1 MLAYN
6 YTTTTQIIIRKSLH
20 GKKTHILNKTIT
32 LSYNM
37 ITFINSNIIVMPMN
51 CVTLLA

>member
-20 GKKTHILNKTIT
+20 GKKTPILTKAIT
-32 LSYNM
+32 LSHNM
-37 ITFINSNIIVMPMN
+37 ITFIGSNIIVMPMN
-51 CVTLLA
+51 CVALLA

>member
-1 MLAYN
+1 MLTYN
-6 YTTTTQIIIRKSLH
+6 YTTTTWVIIRKSLR
-20 GKKTHILNKTIT
+20 GKKTPILTKAIT

-37 ITFINSNIIVMPMN
+37 ITFISSNIIVMPMN